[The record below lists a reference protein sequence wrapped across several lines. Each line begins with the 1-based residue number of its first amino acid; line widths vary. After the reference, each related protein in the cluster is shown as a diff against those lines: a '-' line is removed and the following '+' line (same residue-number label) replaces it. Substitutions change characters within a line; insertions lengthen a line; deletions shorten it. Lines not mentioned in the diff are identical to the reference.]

1 MRRRLRQHY
10 HDYQGQHGWL
20 SKGETFPLH
29 LRQEI
34 NGAQAEQLE
43 PVPCGQMLH
52 DEDDGRSE
60 EELSP
65 AQMKDRDIRG
75 FSFLKSVSSPKLH
88 MHRKILQRSEKGG
101 GSRP

>member
-1 MRRRLRQHY
+1 M
-10 HDYQGQHGWL
+10 
-20 SKGETFPLH
+20 
-29 LRQEI
+29 

-65 AQMKDRDIRG
+65 AQMKDRDITG
-75 FSFLKSVSSPKLH
+75 FSFLKSMSSPKLH
-88 MHRKILQRSEKGG
+88 VHRKVL
-101 GSRP
+101 